1 MRGFKKILTLKTW
14 NMYDNAKF
22 IADDIIKSMT
32 ENYEPGSYS
41 EQPEYISTVKCSLGS
56 CIRNIL
62 YVRGCRSL
70 QKCYD
75 MWVVKIYCR
84 KYKSI
89 PSIDTQSCGCRD
101 FDVNVLNTVA
111 IPNNSFDKMFC
122 DILIV
127 KKVLINNIDMYK
139 NGESSMN
146 HDARVSIMI
155 TIRGCANEIIGLIE
169 TMDKLYP
176 SQMKRREVDVNDVL
190 HQVTEALLILEEYYD
205 ATGLKG
211 AC

>member
-1 MRGFKKILTLKTW
+1 
-14 NMYDNAKF
+14 MYDNAKF

-41 EQPEYISTVKCSLGS
+41 EQPEYISTVKCSLRS

-62 YVRGCRSL
+62 HVEGVADPYK
-70 QKCYD
+70 KCYD
-75 MWVVKIYCR
+75 MWVVKVYCR

-89 PSIDTQSCGCRD
+89 PSIDTQSCGYRD
-101 FDVNVLNTVA
+101 FDDDVLNIVA

-122 DILIV
+122 DILIG

-139 NGESSMN
+139 NSESSMN

-155 TIRGCANEIIGLIE
+155 TMRGCANEIIGLIE

-205 ATGLKG
+205 ATELKG